1 MQGSGQQGQNGQLA
15 GGGVHVVGGLGHV
28 DMVVGMDDGI
38 IALLAAQDLNGPVG
52 DHFVGIHI
60 GRGAR
65 AALDG
70 VDDELVVQLAFDH
83 LVAGLDD
90 GVGDLGIQGAGMLVG
105 NGRCLFDLGQA
116 DDQLVMHRVAGDGE
130 IQLAAQGLHAVVCV
144 YGDFQCTDGI
154 GFCSSVHSRVPLF
167 GFSWLAWGHFLSRSS
182 IHYCKA
188 GVKS

>member
-1 MQGSGQQGQNGQLA
+1 MDPREKIVYQIWPRSFCDGNG
-15 GGGVHVVGGLGHV
+15 
-28 DMVVGMDDGI
+28 
-38 IALLAAQDLNGPVG
+38 
-52 DHFVGIHI
+52 
-60 GRGAR
+60 
-65 AALDG
+65 
-70 VDDELVVQLAFDH
+70 
-83 LVAGLDD
+83 D